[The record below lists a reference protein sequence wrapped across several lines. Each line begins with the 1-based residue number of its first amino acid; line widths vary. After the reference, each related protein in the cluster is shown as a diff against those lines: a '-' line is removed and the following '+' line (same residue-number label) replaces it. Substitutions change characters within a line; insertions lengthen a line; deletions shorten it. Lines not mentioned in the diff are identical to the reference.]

1 MRHFQLVEP
10 SPVLDGVRLHL
21 LQRYVLPWEGAF
33 PAPSFLRGRKGFYLA
48 IPSAHERF
56 FGLEWSF
63 QISPRYTQD
72 LRSWLGFLRE
82 HLQNF
87 SDVPFDSV
95 TMPSLRLFGSFTF
108 FPASSI
114 APRFGLPRL
123 LWTEEEGKQWVMLY
137 HWAQTAED
145 VLAKDCL
152 RQCLLR
158 YVASVLG
165 NVRETHAWMS
175 VSRQG
180 KDSGTEI
187 EGSLS
192 ADECAEAEL
201 SIERLGENLGYRDV
215 FGEEYAGDQLA
226 REGDWSRFALSRA
239 RWSTESGA
247 IWDGGGR
254 EENDILM
261 LHHRAI
267 EQEAGRVGSVNA
279 QNPKGENNAACADV
293 SETEAGGKVWVQVF
307 PLPGFEEW
315 RGQILRLQEAM
326 RRGEVRKVV
335 LARTLRLVSTRAWN
349 AEKTFQILLRT
360 FPHAYPFFFRFDD
373 QSAFFGVTPERL
385 ARVEDGILHTM
396 ALAGS
401 LPRGATP
408 EEDAQLTQKLLEDAR
423 LRLEHQIVVE
433 SIAQALQP
441 LMCSL
446 EFSDVQPLR
455 LPNVQHLQVHIHGQ
469 LSEECDVLDAI
480 QVLHPTAALGGQ
492 PRQAALQW
500 IAYLEP
506 FERGWY
512 GAPLGWV
519 DAEGNGDFLVALRCG
534 WVRGRE
540 ALLFAGAG
548 ILPQSDPHAEWEET
562 ALKFRPMLQAL
573 EGSLAWEHGTG

>member
-56 FGLEWSF
+56 LGLEWIF
-63 QISPRYTQD
+63 QVSPRYTQD
-72 LRSWLGFLRE
+72 LRSWLSFLRE

-87 SDVPFDSV
+87 SNVPLDLG

-108 FPASSI
+108 FPASPI

-123 LWTEEEGKQWVMLY
+123 LWTEEGGRQWVMLY

-145 VLAKDCL
+145 VLEKERL
-152 RQCLLR
+152 QECLLR

-165 NVRETHAWMS
+165 NVREIHPLMS
-175 VSRQG
+175 TSRQG
-180 KDSGTEI
+180 ENAGTGS
-187 EGSLS
+187 EGPL
-192 ADECAEAEL
+192 AEDECPAAEL
-201 SIERLGENLGYRDV
+201 FIERARESLYEGVFSEGYAED
-215 FGEEYAGDQLA
+215 ELA
-226 REGDWSRFALSRA
+226 REFDLSRA
-239 RWSTESGA
+239 RWSIESGT

-254 EENDILM
+254 EENHILM
-261 LHHRAI
+261 LHHK
-267 EQEAGRVGSVNA
+267 AGKAGSVSV
-279 QNPKGENNAACADV
+279 QNPKEENNATCAEV

-315 RGQILRLQEAM
+315 RRQILRLQEAM
-326 RRGEVRKVV
+326 RHGEVRKVV
-335 LARTLRLVSTRAWN
+335 LARTLRLVSTRSWN
-349 AEKTFQILLRT
+349 AEKTFQLLLRA
-360 FPHAYPFFFRFDD
+360 FPHAYPFFFRFDA
-373 QSAFFGVTPERL
+373 QSTFFGVTPERL
-385 ARVEDGILHTM
+385 ARVEDGILRTM

-408 EEDAQLTQKLLEDAR
+408 EEDAQLTQKLLGDAR

-433 SIAQALQP
+433 YIAQALQP
-441 LMCSL
+441 LVCSL
-446 EFSDVQPLR
+446 ELSEVQPLR

-469 LSEECDVLDAI
+469 LSKGYDVLDAI

-492 PRQAALQW
+492 PREAALQW
-500 IAYLEP
+500 IACLEP

-548 ILPQSDPHAEWEET
+548 ILPQSDPRAEWEET

-573 EGSLAWEHGTG
+573 EESLAWEHGIGWIEHGTDSLLM